1 MPCLTLSCTAAGPT
15 VSVAIA
21 PSALLRDAMMAAGVQ
36 PPQPVIGTFLV
47 DTGASHTVVDSKLI
61 AQLGVNPT
69 GAVMVHTPS
78 TAGSAVLMPQYDLML
93 FVPGVAGSGGW
104 LLDGLQV
111 TAAVFDGQPIDG
123 LIGRDILDR
132 GMLVYNGQAN
142 HFTLAY

>member
-1 MPCLTLSCTAAGPT
+1 MPCLTLSTSPAGPT
-15 VSVAIA
+15 VAVAIA
-21 PSALLRDAMMAAGVQ
+21 PSTPLSQALAAVGVN
-36 PPQPVIGTFLV
+36 PPQPQVGTFLV

-61 AQLGVNPT
+61 ANLAISPT

-93 FVPGVAGSGGW
+93 FVPGMGGAAGW

-111 TAAVFDGQPIDG
+111 TAAILDGQPIDG
-123 LIGRDILDR
+123 LIGRDVLDR
-132 GMLVYNGQAN
+132 GVLIYNGQAA